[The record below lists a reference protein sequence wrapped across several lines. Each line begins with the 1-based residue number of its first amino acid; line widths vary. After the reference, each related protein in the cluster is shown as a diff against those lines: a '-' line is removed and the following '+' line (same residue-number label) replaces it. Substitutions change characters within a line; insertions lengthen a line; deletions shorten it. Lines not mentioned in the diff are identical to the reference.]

1 MAVQRLFLGRMNGSR
16 NLANVVTFVIKSR
29 IPAIPNFAV
38 LIKYWRRI
46 RLSNTLPGAWRVAA
60 LTTRVLRLAPFWPIF
75 RLEFVHGTR
84 KVGEIF
90 SDVERIL
97 IAQGAALPERHVVFD
112 ERGSGKRAG
121 HTGAVV
127 ERIDSGHRRKQV
139 ATGRVFH
146 ACAVGAMAAGALRRV
161 HLFPVRLIG
170 CQFLVE
176 RTESASLDAGSG
188 RDARRQPLHVSENIV
203 HLRRIVSERF
213 AVHRPLEAI
222 VYPLRQGND
231 LSASRTIFRKYTP
244 DSHPGGSAGGG
255 SPCQVAAGA
264 IQAIADVPR

>member
-127 ERIDSGHRRKQV
+127 GEN
-139 ATGRVFH
+139 TGFGKNR
-146 ACAVGAMAAGALRRV
+146 ALRQRV
-161 HLFPVRLIG
+161 LQCRTAFDPKQPFASMRSFSFCCRL
-170 CQFLVE
+170 
-176 RTESASLDAGSG
+176 
-188 RDARRQPLHVSENIV
+188 
-203 HLRRIVSERF
+203 
-213 AVHRPLEAI
+213 
-222 VYPLRQGND
+222 ND
-231 LSASRTIFRKYTP
+231 
-244 DSHPGGSAGGG
+244 
-255 SPCQVAAGA
+255 
-264 IQAIADVPR
+264 